1 MCMHKLEH
9 IHTVY
14 IDMCIH
20 IHHMG
25 PVVPQVVL
33 TKKIRN
39 SEAKSMPRM
48 ALPEDGI
55 LVGYSHS
62 YLGNLEKH
70 EKTWDIPFK
79 MLRLWFATST
89 HGKAQQRMG
98 EGQGGLHY
106 P

>member
-9 IHTVY
+9 THTLY
-14 IDMCIH
+14 IDMYIH
-20 IHHMG
+20 THHTG

-39 SEAKSMPRM
+39 SEAESMPRM

-55 LVGYSHS
+55 LVGYPHS
-62 YLGNLEKH
+62 YLENLEKH
-70 EKTWDIPFK
+70 GKTWAILFK
-79 MLRLWFATST
+79 MLRLWFVTST
-89 HGKAQQRMG
+89 HGTQQRMS
-98 EGQGGLHY
+98 EGLRY